1 MLVSVSDRLEY
12 LTDPHVQSEQ
22 LEDAVVLQV
31 STQAPA
37 QQTDCALD
45 CEQADFLQKGC

>member
-1 MLVSVSDRLEY
+1 MLVSVIDPLEY

-31 STQAPA
+31 SRQAAA
-37 QQTDCALD
+37 QQTVHIRL
-45 CEQADFLQKGC
+45 